1 MKFNIFDI
9 KIDITLSKNRTNNKF
24 KILKKFFNSSFTR
37 RYIIFFTILFI
48 TSLFL
53 LFNKYRQEYVVNEIA
68 KHDIISTNTVTYNVN
83 LLNDDIIKEI
93 EESTTKEYDKNTDI
107 ANDEISKLNKFLI
120 ELAKIDYT
128 NEVELSK
135 IIKANSLDMSVSDIK
150 NIASKRDFEYYL
162 NLVEILNK
170 IYEAGIINQD
180 DYKKIL
186 LEKNINLSE
195 SEEKLLKNFIKS
207 NLKLNEE
214 KTKQRIQE
222 NIERLKN
229 YQRTIK
235 TGDIVVKKGQVIT
248 NSDIQAL
255 SKLGMIEKNKIII
268 SIVASIILFLLLSLI
283 LYIPFK
289 IFLKK
294 AFLSKGFIP
303 TMITLII
310 VNFINILSIYE
321 LDTSIYI
328 TPFYILPVLAYILT
342 KDKLF
347 SYAISIVT
355 YIILIND
362 INWLIIIA
370 VVTIFVIY
378 KSTIIR
384 NRTQIL
390 KNYVELSLYQ
400 IILSIPY
407 SIILNNTFNEAS
419 QIIILTIFVGLI
431 SAILTIGLLP
441 FYENTFKI
449 LTDMK
454 LLELSDTSNPLLK
467 KLLMIAPGTFH
478 HSLMVG
484 ALAERAAEVIGA
496 NPIFTRVASFY
507 HDIGK
512 MKRPQYFVENQFEH
526 INPHDKIDPSLSAN
540 IIISHVTDGVLLA
553 RQNNLPEEIVEVIEQ
568 HHGTTLVKYFYY
580 KAIEKNE
587 IVDIENFKYP
597 GPVPM
602 KKETALIMLADSIEA
617 AVRVQKDKRKE
628 SIEELVRYLIYNKI
642 EEMQLSNCEL
652 TYSEIEKVIKAFLD
666 VLQGAY
672 HERIE
677 YPKLQKEEK

>member
-107 ANDEISKLNKFLI
+107 SNDEISKLNKFLI

-170 IYEAGIINQD
+170 IYEAGIINQE